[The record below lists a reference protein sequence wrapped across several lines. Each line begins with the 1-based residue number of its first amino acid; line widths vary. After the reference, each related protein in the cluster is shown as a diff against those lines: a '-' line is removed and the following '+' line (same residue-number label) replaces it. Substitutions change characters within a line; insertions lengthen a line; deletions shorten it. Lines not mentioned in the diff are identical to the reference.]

1 MSPAGATTPK
11 TPTKPVTWRD
21 DKAPAKRPQS
31 PVESFRFPYY
41 QRLNQRRL
49 EHLASLGLSLHGRS
63 VLEVGAGVGDL
74 TTFWL
79 DRGCRVH
86 TTDARPEHEAILR
99 QTFSGDPRL
108 TAGTLDL
115 DDPSPGDAMFDVVFC
130 YGLLYH
136 LRQPAC
142 GIEHMSSV
150 CSDLLL
156 LETCVSIGDGEA
168 INPVEEDRLVYS
180 QAVSGQGCRPT
191 RGWVFARL
199 RERFP
204 HVYCPVTQPSHE
216 EFPLDWSRPAAPG
229 ALTRA
234 VFLAS
239 RSPLDNPMLTPTLP
253 ARQRW

>member
-1 MSPAGATTPK
+1 MSPGASVTAHPA
-11 TPTKPVTWRD
+11 TWRD

-31 PVESFRFPYY
+31 PAESFRFPYY

-49 EHLASLGLSLHGRS
+49 EHLASLGLPLQGRS

-86 TTDARPEHEAILR
+86 ATDGRPAHEAILR
-99 QTFSGDPRL
+99 QTFAGDPRL

-115 DDPSPGDAMFDVVFC
+115 DEPGADGAEFEIVFC

-136 LRQPAC
+136 LRDPLR
-142 GIEHMSSV
+142 GLEHMSSV

-156 LETCVSIGDGEA
+156 IETCVSVGEGEA
-168 INPVEEDRLVYS
+168 INPVEEDCKVYS
-180 QAVSGQGCRPT
+180 QAISGQGCRPT
-191 RGWVFARL
+191 RAWVFNRL
-199 RERFP
+199 RERFA
-204 HVYCPVTQPSHE
+204 HVYCPVTQPAHE
-216 EFPLDWSRPAAPG
+216 EFPLDWSRPAPAG

-234 VFLAS
+234 VFVAS
-239 RSPLDNPMLTPTLP
+239 RKPLDLP
-253 ARQRW
+253 ALAPGLPPRQRW